1 MSNVLAASA
10 NKPGLI
16 SESYCR
22 HVSKIPRVSAADIEQ
37 TYLEIKRAH
46 SRFLRS
52 KGVSLPT
59 LRGGMGFTQSAV
71 ALVGL
76 YLKMGQPVTKS
87 ELTRFVRTFVAG
99 ADDLQEG
106 RHLGSQRGW
115 YVVSS
120 TRKDP
125 GTEGWPRDSYCLIS
139 ISETLPDWVDP
150 KLKSQD
156 WETRDRK
163 PWALLNPDLILR
175 SPESVQLKVLE
186 ILQRKFRST
195 KRR

>member
-1 MSNVLAASA
+1 VT
-10 NKPGLI
+10 
-16 SESYCR
+16 
-22 HVSKIPRVSAADIEQ
+22 KIPHVSAADVEQ
-37 TYLEIKRAH
+37 AYQEIKRAH
-46 SRFLRS
+46 SKFLQS
-52 KGVSLPT
+52 KGVSLPA
-59 LRGGMGFTQSAV
+59 LRGSTGFTQSAV

-76 YLKMGQPVTKS
+76 YLTMSKPVTKG

-115 YVVSS
+115 NIVSS

-125 GTEGWPRDSYCLIS
+125 GTEGWPRDSYCLVS
-139 ISETLPDWVDP
+139 LRDTLPNWIDP

-156 WETRDRK
+156 WETKDRK

-175 SPESVQLKVLE
+175 SPESVQLKVLA
-186 ILQRKFRST
+186 ILHKKFQR
-195 KRR
+195 

>member
-1 MSNVLAASA
+1 MT
-10 NKPGLI
+10 
-16 SESYCR
+16 
-22 HVSKIPRVSAADIEQ
+22 KIPRITSDEVEKIYS
-37 TYLEIKRAH
+37 EIKKSH
-46 SRFLRS
+46 SKFLRS
-52 KGVSLPT
+52 KGVSLPA
-59 LRGGMGFTQSAV
+59 LWGGTGFTQSAV

-115 YVVSS
+115 NVVSS

-125 GTEGWPRDSYCLIS
+125 GTEDWPRDSYCLIS
-139 ISETLPDWVDP
+139 ICDTLPNWIDP

-163 PWALLNPDLILR
+163 PYAMLNAELILR

-186 ILQRKFRST
+186 ILQRKFGPNNRN
-195 KRR
+195 